1 MQFQVEKKYDDAVDI
16 LCFYENTLEDIYS
29 KAGKI
34 NVPESAVQAMPSG
47 SLEVLQSAP
56 DQLGAH
62 IRIND
67 DQDHMKDVCVPF
79 GGDQLTRVPFTW
91 A

>member
-1 MQFQVEKKYDDAVDI
+1 MPLQFQLEKKYADAVDI

-47 SLEVLQSAP
+47 SPEVLQSAP
-56 DQLGAH
+56 DQ
-62 IRIND
+62 D
-67 DQDHMKDVCVPF
+67 YMKDVCVPF
-79 GGDQLTRVPFTW
+79 GGDQLTRVRFTW

>member
-1 MQFQVEKKYDDAVDI
+1 MQFKVEKKYDHAVHM

-34 NVPESAVQAMPSG
+34 NVPESAVQAMPGG

-56 DQLGAH
+56 DQ
-62 IRIND
+62 D
-67 DQDHMKDVCVPF
+67 YMKDVCVPF
-79 GGDQLTRVPFTW
+79 GGDQLTRVRFTW